1 MHTLALVR
9 SIDRSF
15 RSLVNGLVDCYAP
28 QREREE
34 DGGQLQE
41 DGQARGV

>member
-28 QREREE
+28 QREE